1 MNEINLSEIF
11 YYIFK
16 RKYIII
22 LFTIIAGVAS
32 VFYTKFCVT
41 PMYTST
47 TTVLLSKI
55 TTSSNAYTESGESIT
70 PGELSLNSKLISTYS
85 EIMKSR
91 AVAEEVKEK
100 LNLNISESSLMNNIS
115 VTVKNDTEML
125 KINVTNEDPQIAA
138 LVANTLSE
146 VFKEKV
152 REIYS
157 IENVIVVDTALPAS
171 HPSNINYKKSFVLF
185 AVVGFVFSC
194 GILFVAFC
202 LDSTIKSKHEVEELL
217 DLHVIG
223 VIPEIKNKFNLNV
236 RKSVIVKDMPK
247 NPTSESIR
255 GLRTN
260 IIYKMHDHDLKTFLF
275 TSPSTQD
282 GKSFIVSNLATAFS
296 QVKYKVLI
304 IDCDFVKSK
313 QTYVFQA
320 NNTFGIS
327 QALEDKNIT
336 EDNLN
341 LHNYLNKLIQET
353 QIDNVYIIPSG
364 VSSSTDIN
372 FDSKQMD
379 LILAYAREN
388 YDVVLLDAPP
398 INIVSD
404 TMSLCKKAD
413 GVIAVSAIEKSK
425 ANDLLEMKSTIVN
438 MGGNIIGA
446 IVNRMPMNKIKEY
459 AKGYNSYTSSN
470 SLTITKNKPNN

>member
-22 LFTIIAGVAS
+22 LLTIIAGIAS
-32 VFYTKFCVT
+32 VLYTKFMVT
-41 PMYTST
+41 PMYSST

-55 TTSSNAYTESGESIT
+55 TTSSNAYSENGDSIT
-70 PGELSLNSKLISTYS
+70 SGELSLNSELISTYS

-91 AVAEEVKEK
+91 AVAEEVKQK
-100 LNLNISESSLMNNIS
+100 LNLDISESSLMNNIS
-115 VTVKNDTEML
+115 VTVKNDTKML
-125 KINVTNEDPQIAA
+125 KINVQNEDPEIAA
-138 LVANTLSE
+138 LVANTLSD

-152 REIYS
+152 KEIYN
-157 IENVIVVDTALPAS
+157 IENVTVVDTALPAS
-171 HPSNINYKKSFVLF
+171 HPSNINYTKSFVLF
-185 AVVGFVFSC
+185 AVVGFILGC

-202 LDSTIKSKHEVEELL
+202 LDTTIKSKHEVEELL

-223 VIPEIKNKFNLNV
+223 VIPEVKKNFKMNV
-236 RKSVIVKDMPK
+236 RKSVIVLDLPR
-247 NPTSESIR
+247 NATSESIR

-260 IIYKMHDHDLKTFLF
+260 IIYKMHDHDLKSFLF

-282 GKSFIVSNLATAFS
+282 GKSFIVSNLAAAFS
-296 QVKYKVLI
+296 QAKYKVLI
-304 IDCDFVKSK
+304 IDCDFVKSR
-313 QTYVFQA
+313 QTFVFQA
-320 NNTFGIS
+320 DNTYGLA

-341 LHNYLNKLIQET
+341 LHNYLNKLIKQT
-353 QIDNVYIIPSG
+353 AIDNVSIITSG
-364 VSSSTDIN
+364 VTSATDIN
-372 FDSKQMD
+372 FDNPQLD
-379 LILAYAREN
+379 IILKYAKEN

-425 ANDLLEMKSTIVN
+425 ANDLLEMKSTILN

-446 IVNRMPMNKIKEY
+446 VVNRMPMNKIKEY
-459 AKGYNSYTSSN
+459 AKGYHSYANSN
-470 SLTITKNKPNN
+470 SLTISKKNNN